1 MECGENNNYSTQGD
15 PAGFNRVRLRAMP
28 CTPQMLVCDA
38 VIPNRFPE
46 SADRYTLLY
55 QGDAYP

>member
-1 MECGENNNYSTQGD
+1 
-15 PAGFNRVRLRAMP
+15 
-28 CTPQMLVCDA
+28 MLVCDA
-38 VIPNRFPE
+38 AIPNRVPE